1 MNYYE
6 RHIGDYI
13 KKTAHLSLLEHGVYT
28 RLLDVYYDREN
39 GIPDDKAA
47 RLVGAR
53 TEPET
58 QALQVVLQE
67 FFELRNGTWFNSR
80 CDEEISAY
88 AAGEPEREVKKA
100 NEDNRLKRHRQER
113 AELFKT
119 LTDRGEHAPWN
130 IGIEELRKRVSAFQV
145 PGPETS
151 TATQPATAT
160 ATPATATQT
169 PLPIHQTPVE
179 EIQGAKAPLSPAPLT
194 TLAGVLVLTG
204 DEPRSL
210 SPPCPVKQLVGM
222 FIERCVPPLPKPRIE
237 MWKDSKGAEAMRQ
250 RWKWLLSADAV
261 RDDGTRYA
269 SNAGEAIEWFGR
281 FFDTV
286 KESDFL
292 MGRTGGRGFDLTWLM
307 NRENFT
313 KVVQGN
319 YENRVT
325 A

>member
-1 MNYYE
+1 MRDYGKVYSTFWSSATTGGMSEDAKLLALYLMSCSHSTIAGVFRLPDGYVSEDLGWDSE
-6 RHIGDYI
+6 RVTKG
-13 KKTAHLSLLEHGVYT
+13 
-28 RLLDVYYDREN
+28 
-39 GIPDDKAA
+39 
-47 RLVGAR
+47 
-53 TEPET
+53 
-58 QALQVVLQE
+58 
-67 FFELRNGTWFNSR
+67 F
-80 CDEEISAY
+80 
-88 AAGEPEREVKKA
+88 
-100 NEDNRLKRHRQER
+100 
-113 AELFKT
+113 AELFDKGFANRCVT
-119 LTDRGEHAPWN
+119 TKWVWIRKHLEWNKPENPNQRKSASKIALSVPDNCDWKQAFMRDCSEVLAIAWAGNANPSATVAEPFLNQKQEQEQEQEQESKGAIAP
-130 IGIEELRKRVSAFQV
+130 S
-145 PGPETS
+145 
-151 TATQPATAT
+151 
-160 ATPATATQT
+160 
-169 PLPIHQTPVE
+169 
-179 EIQGAKAPLSPAPLT
+179 SPAPLT